1 MKVLKASLGV
11 SVGAVLAICL
21 VAMFPSRALA
31 QPDSFLGTWTLNAAK
46 SKFSPGPGPKAQTSM
61 YEAAGQGVKVTVKGT
76 SADGKPIVL
85 EYTANYD
92 GKDYAVTG
100 SADYDQTSLKRIDAN
115 TVEFTRKRA
124 GKVVQT
130 GTNVVSKD
138 GKTRTV
144 TTKGTNAQ
152 GQQISTVAIYEKP

>member
-1 MKVLKASLGV
+1 MKVLKLSLGL
-11 SVGAVLAICL
+11 SVGVVLTLGL
-21 VAMFPSRALA
+21 VLMLPSSAFTQA
-31 QPDSFLGTWTLNAAK
+31 DAFLGTWTLNVAK
-46 SKFSPGPGPKAQTSM
+46 SKYSPAPPPKAQTST
-61 YEAAGQGVKVTVKGT
+61 YAASGQGVKVTVKGT
-76 SADGKPIVL
+76 TADGKPLIM

-92 GKDYAVTG
+92 GKDYPVTG
-100 SADYDQTSLKRIDAN
+100 NADYDATSLKRIDAN
-115 TVEFTRKRA
+115 TVEFTRKKA

-152 GQQISTVAIYEKP
+152 GQQINNVAIYEKS

>member
-1 MKVLKASLGV
+1 MKTFKMALGV
-11 SVGAVLAICL
+11 GGFVAVLVVSLLAISL
-21 VAMFPSRALA
+21 PALA
-31 QPDSFLGTWTLNAAK
+31 QGSPFAGTWVLNVAK
-46 SKFSPGPGPKAQTSM
+46 SKFSPGPPPKAQTST

-76 SADGKPIVL
+76 GADGKPIAM

-92 GKDYAVTG
+92 GKDYPVKG
-100 SADYDQTSLKRIDAN
+100 NSDYDATALKSIDAN
-115 TVEFTRKRA
+115 TVEFTRKKA

-152 GQQISTVAIYEKP
+152 GQQISSVAVYEKQ